1 MKWAWRAVGSGFDL
15 VLTESHG
22 LGFKEVTFGYI
33 VGNSLRAYDSW
44 NGNRVGEYTSMIE
57 AKRGLLEYT
66 VAKINMAH
74 ESSKVIF
81 RDGDVRG

>member
-1 MKWAWRAVGSGFDL
+1 MKWAWRACGSGFDL

-22 LGFKEVTFGYI
+22 LGFKEVTFGYV

-44 NGNRVGEYTSMIE
+44 NGKTVGEYPSMIE

-66 VAKINMAH
+66 MNKIGMAY
-74 ESSKVIF
+74 ESSKIIF
-81 RDGDVRG
+81 RDGES